1 MRGSIFYDVNR
12 LQAVEAAK
20 ELVRHKQRLDKINS
34 RLHSDIR
41 NSYSDSSFHL
51 HNNFAFSQV
60 VGHTLRYQD

>member
-20 ELVRHKQRLDKINS
+20 ELVRHRQRLDKINS

-41 NSYSDSSFHL
+41 N
-51 HNNFAFSQV
+51 
-60 VGHTLRYQD
+60 

>member
-41 NSYSDSSFHL
+41 NYLSILFICVMI
-51 HNNFAFSQV
+51 AICSQV
-60 VGHTLRYQD
+60 VGHPVRYQN